1 MIIKIGVTSNALT
14 EGKRKKGQVNTHGQ
28 KNKNNLSGVFQ
39 LFNIAKSLQWLTDA
53 TNGNPKGGALM
64 PTVLDFLPQILQ
76 HDLTKLVVL
85 TTLDE
90 VSRVEVPQAVMQAI
104 QQQAV
109 AEIKDPNSTLVPQR
123 VQALVRS

>member
-1 MIIKIGVTSNALT
+1 
-14 EGKRKKGQVNTHGQ
+14 
-28 KNKNNLSGVFQ
+28 
-39 LFNIAKSLQWLTDA
+39 
-53 TNGNPKGGALM
+53 M
-64 PTVLDFLPQILQ
+64 PMVLDFLPQILQ

-90 VSRVEVPQAVMQAI
+90 VSRVEIPQAVMKAI